1 MNRRDV
7 LAGGLAALSAAM
19 PASRSFAY
27 PDRAVRLVV
36 PFSPGGATDVVG
48 RLWAEK
54 MKPFLGT
61 VVTENR
67 GGGGGVTGATEVA
80 RAQPDGHTFL
90 FGNTSTQVLI
100 PAIMH
105 NPPYDP
111 LKDFVGI
118 YILCNAPTSIVVH
131 ESVPARNLQELIA
144 YARANPG
151 KLSYGSAG
159 AGTLTNLA
167 GELFKQ
173 LIGAPDIVHI
183 PYKGSAPGVAD
194 LASGHIPMMTPN
206 VGGPLID
213 FHRAGKVHIL
223 AVNAATRI
231 KAAPDIPTAIEAG
244 LPGMI
249 AGNLNGLFAPAG
261 VAKPIVDRIAEA
273 TRKIMANADVQ
284 SILVASGFEPIL
296 DSGPDA
302 TGQFISE
309 ELCALDADHEGD
321 RFQNGVKGN
330 HGPRSPDPR
339 ARPSRVCGYDR
350 KIPRRPARKADQHLS
365 HAAQRAPARR
375 ELVQPLQYGAMED
388 DACRAAARDRDHPHG
403 PSRQLAIC
411 IAPARAVAG
420 ARRRAFTRG
429 VRCARGLARLQALQ
443 RERARRTCLCRCHD
457 PRDCSG
463 GCRLRRGQTSFQR

>member
-7 LAGGLAALSAAM
+7 LAGGLATLSTAMAA
-19 PASRSFAY
+19 PRRILAY
-27 PDRAVRLVV
+27 PDRAIRLLV

-54 MKPFLGT
+54 MKPLLGT

-144 YARANPG
+144 YARTNPG

-183 PYKGSAPGVAD
+183 PYKGSAPGLTD

-206 VGGPLID
+206 IGGPLID
-213 FHRAGKVHIL
+213 FHRVGTVRIL
-223 AVNAATRI
+223 AVAAEERLR
-231 KAAPDIPTAIEAG
+231 AAPDIPTAIEAG
-244 LPGMI
+244 LPGMV
-249 AGNLNGLFAPAG
+249 AANLNGLFAPAG
-261 VAKPIVDRIAEA
+261 VAPAIVDQIAQA
-273 TRKIMANADVQ
+273 TRKLMADEAFGRL
-284 SILVASGFEPIL
+284 LVASGFEPTAQ
-296 DSGPDA
+296 SGPA
-302 TGQFISE
+302 Q
-309 ELCALDADHEGD
+309 
-321 RFQNGVKGN
+321 
-330 HGPRSPDPR
+330 
-339 ARPSRVCGYDR
+339 
-350 KIPRRPARKADQHLS
+350 
-365 HAAQRAPARR
+365 AQR
-375 ELVQPLQYGAMED
+375 LVADE
-388 DACRAAARDRDHPHG
+388 
-403 PSRQLAIC
+403 
-411 IAPARAVAG
+411 
-420 ARRRAFTRG
+420 
-429 VRCARGLARLQALQ
+429 LARWTPIM
-443 RERARRTCLCRCHD
+443 RATN
-457 PRDCSG
+457 
-463 GCRLRRGQTSFQR
+463 FKME

>member
-19 PASRSFAY
+19 AAPRSTLAY

-100 PAIMH
+100 PTIMH

-206 VGGPLID
+206 VGGPLLA
-213 FHRAGKVHIL
+213 FHRAGKVRIL
-223 AVNAATRI
+223 AVNATTRI

-273 TRKIMANADVQ
+273 TRKVMADADVQ

-296 DSGPDA
+296 DSDPDA
-302 TGQFISE
+302 TRQFISE
-309 ELCALDADHEGD
+309 EL
-321 RFQNGVKGN
+321 
-330 HGPRSPDPR
+330 
-339 ARPSRVCGYDR
+339 ARWTP
-350 KIPRRPARKADQHLS
+350 IMKAT
-365 HAAQRAPARR
+365 
-375 ELVQPLQYGAMED
+375 GFKME
-388 DACRAAARDRDHPHG
+388 
-403 PSRQLAIC
+403 
-411 IAPARAVAG
+411 
-420 ARRRAFTRG
+420 
-429 VRCARGLARLQALQ
+429 
-443 RERARRTCLCRCHD
+443 
-457 PRDCSG
+457 
-463 GCRLRRGQTSFQR
+463 

>member
-7 LAGGLAALSAAM
+7 LAGGVAMLSAAM
-19 PASRSFAY
+19 PAPRTLAY
-27 PDRAVRLVV
+27 PDRAIRLVV

-111 LKDFVGI
+111 LRDFVGI

-131 ESVPARNLQELIA
+131 ESVPARSLDELIA

-206 VGGPLID
+206 VGGPLLA
-213 FHRAGKVHIL
+213 FHRAGKVRIL

-231 KAAPDIPTAIEAG
+231 QAAPDIPTAIEAG

-273 TRKIMANADVQ
+273 TRQVMTDADVQ
-284 SILVASGFEPIL
+284 RILVASGFEPIL
-296 DSGPDA
+296 DSDPDA
-302 TGQFISE
+302 TRQFISE
-309 ELCALDADHEGD
+309 EL
-321 RFQNGVKGN
+321 
-330 HGPRSPDPR
+330 
-339 ARPSRVCGYDR
+339 ARWTP
-350 KIPRRPARKADQHLS
+350 IMKAT
-365 HAAQRAPARR
+365 
-375 ELVQPLQYGAMED
+375 GFKME
-388 DACRAAARDRDHPHG
+388 
-403 PSRQLAIC
+403 
-411 IAPARAVAG
+411 
-420 ARRRAFTRG
+420 
-429 VRCARGLARLQALQ
+429 
-443 RERARRTCLCRCHD
+443 
-457 PRDCSG
+457 
-463 GCRLRRGQTSFQR
+463 